1 MLRKWSDIGSE
12 DGSAAYETAQLA
24 ANHPII
30 EGAVI
35 PASAMPEVL
44 SEREEQITA
53 LVDVVDNENIER
65 VAEELKR
72 TILTLHVP
80 KNVQKAIDSALDIV
94 ARPVVMRL
102 SPSGT
107 VADPLAPT
115 MIIGIAEE
123 KLALDAARMLYAELY
138 NAENLAATDERKG
151 AIIMQ
156 RMPPVTATYRII
168 RAGATTIVE
177 GTRGIG
183 AWVGFGEPDHF
194 LFENGAFVKAEHG
207 DTKGVTWDDDAP
219 KEFARLPLG
228 GEDAEKLLA
237 FAKPYLDSAPVNS
250 PLLFCATENGF
261 LCLGA
266 GPAIVPKQNE

>member
-1 MLRKWSDIGSE
+1 MLRKWSDVTSE
-12 DGSAAYETAQLA
+12 DGTAAHETARLA
-24 ANHPII
+24 ANLPVVD
-30 EGAVI
+30 GAVV
-35 PASAMPEVL
+35 PASAMPHVL

-53 LVDVVDNENIER
+53 LVDVVDNENITR

-72 TILTLHVP
+72 TIITVHVP
-80 KNVQKAIDSALDIV
+80 KDVQADVDAALDMIT
-94 ARPVVMRL
+94 RPVLMRL

-115 MIIGIAEE
+115 MIIGIEDE
-123 KLALDAARMLYAELY
+123 KLALDAMRMLYAELY
-138 NAENLAATDERKG
+138 SAENLAATEERKG

-156 RMPPVTATYRII
+156 RMPPLTATYRVI
-168 RAGATTIVE
+168 RHGAHTIVE
-177 GTRGIG
+177 GTRGLG

-194 LFENGAFVKAEHG
+194 LFENGAFVKAENG

-219 KEFARLPLG
+219 KEFARTPLG
-228 GEDAEKLLA
+228 GEDAQKLLD
-237 FAKPYLDSAPVNS
+237 FAKPYLDAAPENS

-266 GPAIVPKQNE
+266 GPAIVPKA